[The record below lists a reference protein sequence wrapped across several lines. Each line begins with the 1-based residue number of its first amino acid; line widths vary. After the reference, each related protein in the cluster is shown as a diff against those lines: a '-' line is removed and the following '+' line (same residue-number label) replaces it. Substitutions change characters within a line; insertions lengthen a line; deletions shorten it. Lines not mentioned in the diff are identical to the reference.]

1 MADNLCKKIG
11 LGYLPEEPSRY
22 DPRVIKKLK
31 LVDGNVPVLREAL
44 AEDNLE
50 EVKNMVDQCLYG
62 WLTPLPG
69 FLLSIFPM
77 VSLAQIVASAGL
89 GAFIGYF
96 TNALA
101 IRSLFRPLEPHW
113 YTLGWQGVIPKNRA
127 RLADNVATVVGE
139 DLLYR
144 EYLVE
149 QIERPALLES
159 LRQLLGGRIG
169 RLCDESPAGVLAW
182 LPAVEVEPLVE
193 RVLALLAAW
202 SRTEVS
208 LGPKEALLDVV
219 ERQLRALQLGKLV
232 GEEAVEALVRLLD
245 GVLTCDQTQQD
256 LASALE
262 GQALAF
268 LERDVPLQE
277 AVPEELHEAL
287 RQGLQQE
294 IPALLDRLAV
304 WLSSA
309 DHIEEVNTRLFEAL
323 SAYETRAQIER
334 HLFAGIDALLEKSLG
349 TLGGEQG
356 GPLAAKIG
364 QVAATWMTSDRICSQ
379 VKTLLLDQYRRR
391 REDPLSELL
400 PDAAWADMR
409 RLLLGL
415 MQLQDGHVAEWG
427 LGRRLGEFMA
437 SAGAGGLGARSLRQW
452 LALTATDETAL
463 VDWSQ
468 RQATELLRREVPV
481 LLDELDIACMVRE
494 QVMAFD
500 LLRVEYMVRSL
511 IADQLRYIELL
522 GAVLGAIVGM
532 ALPYLNQLL

>member
-1 MADNLCKKIG
+1 
-11 LGYLPEEPSRY
+11 
-22 DPRVIKKLK
+22 
-31 LVDGNVPVLREAL
+31 
-44 AEDNLE
+44 
-50 EVKNMVDQCLYG
+50 
-62 WLTPLPG
+62 
-69 FLLSIFPM
+69 M

-149 QIERPALLES
+149 QIERPALQES
-159 LRQLLGGRIG
+159 LGQLLGGRIG
-169 RLCDESPAGVLAW
+169 RLFDESPAGVLAW

-208 LGPKEALLDVV
+208 LGPKEALLDDV

-268 LERDVPLQE
+268 LERDAPLQE
-277 AVPEELHEAL
+277 AVPEELREVL
-287 RQGLQQE
+287 RQGLQKE

-309 DHIEEVNTRLFEAL
+309 DHIDEVNTRLYEAL
-323 SAYETRAQIER
+323 SAYVEREGGLRGLVSGMGLRLFGEQIEAVVAERLPAMAQEYLASAETRAQIER
-334 HLFAGIDALLEKSLG
+334 HLFAGIDALLEKPLG
-349 TLGGEQG
+349 TLVGEQG

-364 QVAATWMTSDRICSQ
+364 QVAATWMTSDRIRSQ

-391 REDPLSELL
+391 REDPLSE
-400 PDAAWADMR
+400 
-409 RLLLGL
+409 
-415 MQLQDGHVAEWG
+415 
-427 LGRRLGEFMA
+427 
-437 SAGAGGLGARSLRQW
+437 
-452 LALTATDETAL
+452 
-463 VDWSQ
+463 
-468 RQATELLRREVPV
+468 
-481 LLDELDIACMVRE
+481 
-494 QVMAFD
+494 
-500 LLRVEYMVRSL
+500 
-511 IADQLRYIELL
+511 
-522 GAVLGAIVGM
+522 
-532 ALPYLNQLL
+532 